1 MKDVRRKCNS
11 IVDLSKFI
19 FNKKIWGKFV
29 ALGYNPITILYLSF
43 VLKFSQLQKS
53 CEINCSGKI
62 LTIFS
67 CEIEKAINNI
77 YYFREMIYQ
86 QHFQNIF
93 TINFKW

>member
-43 VLKFSQLQKS
+43 VPKFSQLQKS

-62 LTIFS
+62 LTTLS
-67 CEIEKAINNI
+67 CEIEKTINNI

-86 QHFQNIF
+86 QHFYNKF
-93 TINFKW
+93 